1 MEMMMNKRLKICINI
16 VIIIL
21 ALLILVL
28 RLFVFDI
35 VKVKGNSMYPT
46 LNNNDIV
53 VVNKLAQIQNNDI
66 VILKNPIAKGYII
79 KRVIKSSGNYIY
91 YKNKKII
98 LKSNEFFVMGDNRNQ
113 STDSRNFGIVNLD
126 MIVGVIQLII

>member
-1 MEMMMNKRLKICINI
+1 MNKRLKICINI

-28 RLFVFDI
+28 SIFVFDV

-66 VILKNPIAKGYII
+66 IVLKNPIAKGYII

-98 LKSNEFFVMGDNRNQ
+98 LKNNEFFVMGDNRNQ
-113 STDSRNFGIVNLD
+113 STDSRNFGIINLD
-126 MIVGVIQLII
+126 MIVGVVQLII

>member
-1 MEMMMNKRLKICINI
+1 M
-16 VIIIL
+16 L

-66 VILKNPIAKGYII
+66 VVLKNPIANGFII
-79 KRVIKSSGNYIY
+79 KRVIKCSGNYIY

-113 STDSRNFGIVNLD
+113 STDSRNFGIINTD
-126 MIVGVIQLII
+126 MIVGVVQLII

>member
-28 RLFVFDI
+28 RLFIFDI

-126 MIVGVIQLII
+126 MIVGVVQLII

>member
-1 MEMMMNKRLKICINI
+1 MNKRLKICINI

-66 VILKNPIAKGYII
+66 VILKNPIANGYII

-126 MIVGVIQLII
+126 MIVGVVQLII

>member
-1 MEMMMNKRLKICINI
+1 MMNKRLKICINI

-126 MIVGVIQLII
+126 MIVGVVQLII

>member
-1 MEMMMNKRLKICINI
+1 MNKRLKICINI

>member
-1 MEMMMNKRLKICINI
+1 MNKGLKICINI

-28 RLFVFDI
+28 RIFVFDV

-66 VILKNPIAKGYII
+66 IVLKNPIAKGYII

-98 LKSNEFFVMGDNRNQ
+98 LKNNEFFVMGDNRNQ
-113 STDSRNFGIVNLD
+113 STDSRNFGIINLD
-126 MIVGVIQLII
+126 MIVGVVQLII

>member
-28 RLFVFDI
+28 RIFVFDV

-66 VILKNPIAKGYII
+66 IVLKNPIAKGYII

-98 LKSNEFFVMGDNRNQ
+98 LKNNEFFVMGDNRNQ
-113 STDSRNFGIVNLD
+113 STDSRNFGIINLD
-126 MIVGVIQLII
+126 MIVGVVQLII

>member
-1 MEMMMNKRLKICINI
+1 MNKRLKICINI
-16 VIIIL
+16 VIIML

-126 MIVGVIQLII
+126 MIVGVVQLII

>member
-126 MIVGVIQLII
+126 MIVGVVQLII

>member
-1 MEMMMNKRLKICINI
+1 MNKRLKICINI

-28 RLFVFDI
+28 RLFIFDI

-126 MIVGVIQLII
+126 MIVGVVQLII

>member
-1 MEMMMNKRLKICINI
+1 MNKRLKICINI

-126 MIVGVIQLII
+126 MIAGVVQLII

>member
-1 MEMMMNKRLKICINI
+1 MNKRLKICINI

-28 RLFVFDI
+28 RIFVFDV

-66 VILKNPIAKGYII
+66 IVLKNPIAKGYII

-98 LKSNEFFVMGDNRNQ
+98 LKNNEFFVMGDNRNQ
-113 STDSRNFGIVNLD
+113 STDSRNFGIINLD
-126 MIVGVIQLII
+126 MIVGVVQLII

>member
-1 MEMMMNKRLKICINI
+1 MNKRLKICINI

-126 MIVGVIQLII
+126 MIVGVVQLII

>member
-1 MEMMMNKRLKICINI
+1 MNKRLKICINI
-16 VIIIL
+16 VIIML

-66 VILKNPIAKGYII
+66 VVLKNPIANGFII

-98 LKSNEFFVMGDNRNQ
+98 LKSNEFFVMGDNRKQ
-113 STDSRNFGIVNLD
+113 STDSRNFGIINTD
-126 MIVGVIQLII
+126 MIVGVVQLII